1 MFLSLAARRGVRIER
16 ADDAPEGGV
25 DPASVRTLVRR
36 HRPRLVS
43 ITWVPTNGGLVQP
56 AAEVGAVCEA
66 EGVPFLL
73 DACQA
78 VGQLAIDVAA
88 LRCDFLSATARKF
101 LRGPRGIGF
110 LYASDA
116 VLARGAYPLL
126 VDMRGAMWSA
136 ENAFTLFPG
145 ARRFEEWEFPYAL
158 VLGLGAAARYALEAG
173 IARTAARAHTLAAAA
188 RRQIGA
194 IPGVRSLDR
203 EARLSAIAAFAFE
216 SHVAHD
222 VMHALRARAIN
233 TSALARSDAVIDMSR
248 KGAETALRVSP
259 HYFNTGVEIDGLEAA
274 LKEVISG

>member
-1 MFLSLAARRGVRIER
+1 
-16 ADDAPEGGV
+16 
-25 DPASVRTLVRR
+25 
-36 HRPRLVS
+36 
-43 ITWVPTNGGLVQP
+43 
-56 AAEVGAVCEA
+56 VCEA

>member
-1 MFLSLAARRGVRIER
+1 VR
-16 ADDAPEGGV
+16 A
-25 DPASVRTLVRR
+25 LVRR

-43 ITWVPTNGGLVQP
+43 ITWVPTNGGLIQP
-56 AAEVGAVCEA
+56 AAEVGSVCEA

-78 VGQLAIDVAA
+78 VGQLAVDVTT

-126 VDMRGAMWSA
+126 VDMRGAMWTA
-136 ENAFTLFPG
+136 ADAFTLFDG

-173 IARTAARAHTLAAAA
+173 IERTAARAHALAATV
-188 RRQIGA
+188 RRQLGA
-194 IPGVRSLDR
+194 MPGVRSLDC
-203 EARLSAIAAFAFE
+203 EARLSAIAAFAFGG
-216 SHVAHD
+216 HVAHE
-222 VMHALRARAIN
+222 VMQALRTRGIN
-233 TSALARSDAVIDMSR
+233 TSALTRGDALIDMGR
-248 KGAETALRVSP
+248 KGAATALRVSP
-259 HYFNTGVEIDGLEAA
+259 HYFNTGVEIDVLEGAVSEIVG
-274 LKEVISG
+274 K